1 MADENYKLAKFQAAV
16 FAEIDMKTVQIKQE
30 AELLK
35 EKELE
40 KNKDIQLDNSYNY
53 IQQKSTDIKKKY
65 KCEVA
70 RFSLDKKRELL
81 IRRNEIADR
90 VMNNVALRLT
100 SFLNTPEYVAFLAKK
115 LTSFIK
121 ENDVSSA
128 TLQLGVSDFS
138 RKDEIAKSLP
148 VGFQI
153 TLNDNIKLGGFIV
166 LDTQSGTYFDE
177 TLEQYLIEQKAY
189 FMQHSKLAV

>member
-100 SFLNTPEYVAFLAKK
+100 SFLNTPEYVSFLAKK